1 MGKPMQPDPA
11 QVLTHLRGSW
21 NGSGLALD
29 RVAREVLEPMLLL
42 FYPPHPAA
50 NDEQM
55 LEQSVVAIR
64 QYAEDLCGFSDE
76 QLRSGWREVRRT
88 HKTRAWPL
96 ISTIL
101 DACTAGRPA
110 NANRDPSRYREAST
124 EEKNLQVRAYGS
136 VYMNQVRECD
146 VDHHRA
152 QAHDK
157 EAGIKGG
164 PRYYNPF
171 AGKRAA

>member
-1 MGKPMQPDPA
+1 MAKPMQPDPA
-11 QVLTHLRGSW
+11 QVLTTLRGSW
-21 NGSGLALD
+21 SGSALALD

-55 LEQSVVAIR
+55 LDQSVMAIR

-76 QLRSGWREVRRT
+76 QLRKGWREVRRT

-96 ISTIL
+96 ISVIL
-101 DACTAGRPA
+101 DACGSSGAA
-110 NANRDPSRYREAST
+110 NANRDPARYHEAT
-124 EEKNLQVRAYGS
+124 DDEKALQVRAYGS
-136 VYMNQVRECD
+136 VYMNRVRPCD
-146 VDHHRA
+146 VEHHRRQA
-152 QAHDK
+152 QDR

-164 PRYYNPF
+164 YNPF